1 VTRTV
6 AQEAIARLEEGG
18 VLLKTGDGKK
28 GSPFRYW
35 RHRVEIHSAGTPPLS
50 RGRMNS
56 STIGADSGL
65 FENGDRPEE
74 HEMLSAATP
83 VVAAE

>member
-1 VTRTV
+1 
-6 AQEAIARLEEGG
+6 
-18 VLLKTGDGKK
+18 
-28 GSPFRYW
+28 
-35 RHRVEIHSAGTPPLS
+35 
-50 RGRMNS
+50 MNS